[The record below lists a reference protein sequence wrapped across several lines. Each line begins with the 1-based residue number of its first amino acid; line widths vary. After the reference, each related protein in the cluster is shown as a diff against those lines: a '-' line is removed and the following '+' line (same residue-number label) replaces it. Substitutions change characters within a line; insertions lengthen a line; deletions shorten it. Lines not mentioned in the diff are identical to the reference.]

1 MQTDNPA
8 SKITGFYRLALAGI
22 TALAIGAL
30 IYTIYGENTESG
42 AIEAPRV
49 LRIGVLPDQN
59 PEILKQRFEPILK
72 YLSEKLRLPCELLVP
87 ESYQDLLVLFHER
100 KIDLAY
106 FGGYSYVKARQDDRA
121 IPLVMRRVD
130 TRFTSLLI
138 VNASSPLQNLES
150 LENRSFAF
158 GSNLSTSGHLMPRYF
173 LQQRNI
179 APESFFGSV
188 QYSGAH
194 DKTAYW
200 VRDGVVDAG
209 AVNATTLRSMLDK
222 NLIGRNEIRILWE
235 TPPYADY
242 VWAIQP
248 QFGENFRARV
258 RDAFLQLSPENAD
271 HDIVLRSLNAIGYI
285 PADPDLFIPLASIAR
300 ETDARLAA
308 GNAN

>member
-1 MQTDNPA
+1 MQPDIPA
-8 SKITGFYRLALAGI
+8 RQKTGVYRIALAGVI
-22 TALAIGAL
+22 ALIIVAL
-30 IYTIYGENTESG
+30 IYTSYGEKPESG
-42 AIEAPRV
+42 TIDAPRV

-59 PEILKQRFEPILK
+59 PEILKQRFQPILK
-72 YLSEKLRLPCELLVP
+72 YLSEKLSLPCELLVP
-87 ESYQDLLVLFHER
+87 ESYLGLLTLFHER

-158 GSNLSTSGHLMPRYF
+158 GSSLSTSGHLMPRYF
-173 LQQRNI
+173 LQRRNI
-179 APESFFGSV
+179 TPESFFGSV
-188 QYSGAH
+188 RYSGAH

-222 NLIGRNEIRILWE
+222 NLIQPNEIRILWE

-248 QFGENFRARV
+248 QFGEEFRTRV
-258 RDAFLQLSPENAD
+258 RDAFLQLSPDNAD
-271 HDIVLRSLNAIGYI
+271 HASVLRSLDALGYI

-308 GNAN
+308 GKAN